1 MSIGNYCKACGSRLG
16 EIDHGYCGAK
26 ACQDYA
32 RTVATCSQLRTVA
45 DPRKV
50 VHKDQLLANI
60 DDELK
65 LLDGDAL
72 SMSPDAVIRREVL
85 LKLRASILKYPWDD
99 VTGLAP
105 PHLEQKCD
113 HLNLTPFSAGGMY
126 DSRVEQKS
134 IATPQHLD
142 PSVRPS
148 IRVPIR
154 LSKIDVNAAIASRC
168 VRKRHVD
175 IATGTQLDRIAA
187 MFCSLS
193 GRQIFGAIHVNA
205 GMQLEADEP
214 FRARIKAAMPMERGD
229 KYVAYDWMAPDAV
242 CYDSRV
248 AGVFDAATGMHL
260 DKVAELNGLKR
271 KGGETDESLR
281 ARLYKS
287 HEG

>member
-32 RTVATCSQLRTVA
+32 RTVAMCSQLRTVA

-105 PHLEQKCD
+105 PHLEQK
-113 HLNLTPFSAGGMY
+113 P
-126 DSRVEQKS
+126 
-134 IATPQHLD
+134 IATTIAPPQYLD

-148 IRVPIR
+148 IRIPKFGAHPSAIR
-154 LSKIDVNAAIASRC
+154 FSKIDVDSAIASRC

-175 IATGTQLDRIAA
+175 VATGTQLDRIAA
-187 MFCSLS
+187 MFCSLT
-193 GRQIFGAIHVNA
+193 GRQILGAIHDVN
-205 GMQLEADEP
+205 GRMQLEADEP
-214 FRARIKAAMPMERGD
+214 FRARIKAAMPCE
-229 KYVAYDWMAPDAV
+229 DWYAARDWFDAGGM
-242 CYDSRV
+242 YDSRV
-248 AGVFDAATGMHL
+248 EGVFDAATGMHL

-281 ARLYKS
+281 VRLYKS